1 MRRWADKKGGYAAT
15 PDGFDRSDAFTLA
28 RLIDEWFQRLAER
41 AYSPRTVEARKWA
54 LRTFLRWA
62 EERELR
68 RPGQIT
74 KPILES
80 YQRWLFQ
87 YRKADGKPLGV
98 TTQRAR
104 LGALQNFFAWL
115 CRENTLPANPA
126 ADLEL
131 PRKPNKTLPKSL
143 SLAEVHAVL
152 NMPDVSDPLGIR
164 DRAILETF
172 YATGIRRSECARLE
186 VDDLDRERGLLTVRK
201 GKGNKD
207 RVVPVGERAL
217 HWLGLYQERTRP
229 LLETPQ
235 SERALFL
242 SGYGERLSAGYIGN
256 WVRRTVEAAGIGR
269 LGSCHLLRHS
279 CATHMLENG
288 ADIRFI
294 QQLLGHARLDT
305 TQIYT
310 DVSIVQLRE
319 VHARTHP
326 HARMSK
332 TCPAAV
338 PARPAEGGTHP
349 PARLREDASV
359 FVEATPDKPARQACL
374 ASAAKPEKG

>member
-1 MRRWADKKGGYAAT
+1 MKQPTKGYPKARHMRRWADKKGGYAAT

-28 RLIDEWFQRLAER
+28 SLIDEWFRRLEER

-54 LRTFLRWA
+54 LRAFLRWA
-62 EERELR
+62 EERDLR
-68 RPGQIT
+68 RPDQIG

-80 YQRWLFQ
+80 YQRWLFH
-87 YRKADGKPLGV
+87 YRKANGKPLGV
-98 TTQRAR
+98 TTQRGR
-104 LGALQNFFAWL
+104 LGALQNFFTWL
-115 CRENTLPANPA
+115 CRENVLHANPA
-126 ADLEL
+126 ADLDL
-131 PRKPNKTLPKSL
+131 PRKPNKTLPRSL
-143 SLAEVHAVL
+143 SLQEVHAVL
-152 NMPDVSDPLGIR
+152 NMPDVADPLGIR

-172 YATGIRRSECARLE
+172 YSTGIRRSECARIDM
-186 VDDLDRERGLLTVRK
+186 DDLDRERRLLSVRK
-201 GKGNKD
+201 GKGQKD

-217 HWLGLYQERTRP
+217 YWLDLYMEKTRP

-242 SGYGERLSAGYIGN
+242 SGYGERISAGYIGN
-256 WVRRTVEAAGIGR
+256 WVRRVIDASGIGR
-269 LGSCHLLRHS
+269 TGSCHLLRHS

-326 HARMSK
+326 HAR
-332 TCPAAV
+332 
-338 PARPAEGGTHP
+338 
-349 PARLREDASV
+349 LREDAPSR
-359 FVEATPDKPARQACL
+359 EAHLTAPAC
-374 ASAAKPEKG
+374 PP